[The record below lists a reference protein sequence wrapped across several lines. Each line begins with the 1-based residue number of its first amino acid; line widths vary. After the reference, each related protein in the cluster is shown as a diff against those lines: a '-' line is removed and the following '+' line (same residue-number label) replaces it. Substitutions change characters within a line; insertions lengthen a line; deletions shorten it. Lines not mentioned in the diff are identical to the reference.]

1 MTFTREVF
9 PVFFRW
15 RYATI
20 KSRELIGQ
28 SCLKLF
34 HTVLNLLGR
43 DDSATSATSRR
54 LTLRDVTVYS
64 LLFTES
70 GRTLLD
76 IISTGVENVDAAL
89 AAQGG

>member
-15 RYATI
+15 RYADV

-28 SCLKLF
+28 SCLTLF
-34 HTVLNLLGR
+34 HTILNLLGR
-43 DDSATSATSRR
+43 KQPSSATSRR
-54 LTLRDVTVYS
+54 LSLRDVTVYS

-70 GRTLLD
+70 GRTLLE
-76 IISTGVENVDAAL
+76 IISTGVEAVDAAL
-89 AAQGG
+89 VAQGG